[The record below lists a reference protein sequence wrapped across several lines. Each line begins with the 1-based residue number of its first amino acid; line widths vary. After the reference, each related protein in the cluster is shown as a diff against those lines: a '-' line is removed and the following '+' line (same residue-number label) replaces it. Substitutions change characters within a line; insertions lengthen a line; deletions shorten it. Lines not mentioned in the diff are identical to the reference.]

1 MIDYSKIVAGRA
13 ADIKPS
19 GIRKFFDILENMKG
33 VVSLTVGQPDF
44 PTPWHIRDAAIDS
57 IQKGK
62 TYYTS
67 NAGTVELRKEISAY
81 LSRTFD
87 IDYNYKQIITT
98 VGGSEAIDIIIRS
111 VVGEGDEV
119 IIHYPNFVCYEPL
132 VQLCGGKPV
141 IIDTEEE
148 SGFKVT
154 AKALREA
161 ITDRTK
167 AIIMTYPNNPTGAV
181 MDREDWE
188 EIADVLRDTNIL
200 LISDEIYSELTYGK
214 KHVSP
219 ASVSDLYERTVTV
232 GGFSKAFAMTGW
244 RLGYVAAPSEI
255 INTVLKIHQ
264 YAIMCA
270 PTASQFAGI
279 EALKNGE
286 EDVKMMVRE
295 YDRRRK
301 VLLSEF
307 KKMGIACYEPKGAFY
322 VFPNIKQYG
331 LTSEEFAEKL
341 LYEYN
346 CAVVPGSAFGECG
359 EGFVRISYAYSLEHL
374 YKGLECIK
382 KMISDL
388 QDKPELK

>member
-1 MIDYSKIVAGRA
+1 MIDYGKIITGRA

-19 GIRKFFDILENMKG
+19 GIRKFFDILETMKG

-67 NAGTVELRKEISAY
+67 NAGTLELRKEISAY
-81 LSRTFD
+81 LSRSFK
-87 IDYNYKQIITT
+87 IDYDEHQIITT
-98 VGGSEAIDIIIRS
+98 VGGSEAIDLIIRS

-119 IIHYPNFVCYEPL
+119 IVHNPNFVCYEPL
-132 VQLCGGKPV
+132 VQLCGGTAR
-141 IIDTEEE
+141 IIDTTEDD
-148 SGFKVT
+148 GFKVT

-161 ITDRTK
+161 INEHTK
-167 AIIMTYPNNPTGAV
+167 AIIMTYPNNPTGAI
-181 MDREDWE
+181 MEYEDWV
-188 EIADVLRDTNIL
+188 EIAEILRDTNIL
-200 LISDEIYSELTYGK
+200 LISDEIYSELTYGT

-244 RLGYVAAPSEI
+244 RLGYIAAPQEI

-286 EDVKMMVRE
+286 EDVRMMVAE

-301 VLLSEF
+301 ILLSEF
-307 KKMGIACYEPKGAFY
+307 KKMGISCYEPKGAFY
-322 VFPNIKQYG
+322 VFPNIKQFG
-331 LTSEEFAEKL
+331 LSSEEFAEKL
-341 LYEYN
+341 LFEYN
-346 CAVVPGSAFGECG
+346 CAVVPGNAFGDCG
-359 EGFVRISYAYSLEHL
+359 EGFVRISYAYSLDHL

-382 KMISDL
+382 KMIDNIK
-388 QDKPELK
+388 QD

>member
-19 GIRKFFDILENMKG
+19 GIRKFFDILETMKG

-67 NAGTVELRKEISAY
+67 NAGTPDLRREISAY
-81 LSRTFD
+81 LSRQFSV
-87 IDYNYKQIITT
+87 DYDWKQIITT

-111 VVGEGDEV
+111 LTGEGDEV
-119 IIHYPNFVCYEPL
+119 IVHEPNFVCYEPL
-132 VQLCGGKPV
+132 VQLCGGKAV
-141 IIDTEEE
+141 IIETKEED
-148 SGFKVT
+148 GFIVT
-154 AKALREA
+154 ADALKAA
-161 ITDRTK
+161 ITEKTK
-167 AIIMTYPNNPTGAV
+167 AVIMTYPNNPTGAI
-181 MDREDWE
+181 MDRSDWE
-188 EIADVLRDTNIL
+188 EIAEVLRDTDIV
-200 LISDEIYSELTYGK
+200 LISDEIYAELTYGQ

-219 ASVSDLYERTVTV
+219 ASVADLYERTVTV

-244 RLGYVAAPSEI
+244 RLGYIAAPEEI
-255 INTVLKIHQ
+255 ISAVLKIHQ

-279 EALKNGE
+279 EALKNGDG
-286 EDVKMMVRE
+286 DVKMMVAE

-301 VLLSEF
+301 ILVSEF
-307 KKMGIACYEPKGAFY
+307 AKMGISCYEPKGAFY
-322 VFPNIKQYG
+322 VFPNISQFG
-331 LTSEEFAEKL
+331 LTSEDFAEKL
-341 LYEYN
+341 LFEYN
-346 CAVVPGSAFGECG
+346 CAVVPGSAFGKCG

-382 KMISDL
+382 KMIS
-388 QDKPELK
+388 EL